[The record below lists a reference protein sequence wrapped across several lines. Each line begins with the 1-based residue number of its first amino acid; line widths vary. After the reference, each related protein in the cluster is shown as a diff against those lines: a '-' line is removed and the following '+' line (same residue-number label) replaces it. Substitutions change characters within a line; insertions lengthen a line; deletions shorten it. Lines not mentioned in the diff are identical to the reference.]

1 MDMTRNTIKND
12 RQFRIGGGQGHYEVI
27 DFLKGFSITTIVVMH
42 LLQAFVTQTPAL
54 ISKAASIGGTGVH
67 VFIFCSGFGSYLSY
81 LKKPK
86 GYFEFL
92 KSRFWKL
99 YIPYIVVVLMSFF
112 VPVLYGYKDRFMALL
127 SHIFL
132 FKMFFERYEGSFGD
146 HLWFMSTIIQFYLLF
161 IPLCGLKKK
170 LKKGFLSIMTGISVG
185 YWIIVLLLG
194 KQELR
199 IWNSFF
205 LQYLW
210 EFCLGMVMAENL
222 ARRKELRISRGVLL
236 CMAGIGIG
244 LQAVFAFQGSALK
257 VLNDIPSLIG
267 YGSLALLIYSLRFIN
282 KPILFVSGFSYEW
295 YLLHILIFTLAFQL
309 GKSDSLRGQ
318 LLLGVIALIMSVAA
332 AWGYAK
338 MIQSVRRIQKA

>member
-1 MDMTRNTIKND
+1 MDMTRNTIKD
-12 RQFRIGGGQGHYEVI
+12 DSQFQIGGGHGHYEVI

-42 LLQAFVTQTPAL
+42 LFQAFITQIPAF
-54 ISKAASIGGTGVH
+54 ISKASSIGGTGVH
-67 VFIFCSGFGSYLSY
+67 LFIFCSGFGLYLSY

-86 GYFEFL
+86 GYFEFI

-99 YIPYIVVVLMSFF
+99 YIPYIVVVFLSFF
-112 VPVLYGYKDRFMALL
+112 VPALYGYKDRFMALL
-127 SHIFL
+127 SHVFL
-132 FKMFFERYEGSFGD
+132 FKMFFERYEGSFGGQF
-146 HLWFMSTIIQFYLLF
+146 WFMSTIIQFYLLF

-185 YWIIVLLLG
+185 YWIIILLLG

-210 EFCLGMVMAENL
+210 EFCLGMIMAENM
-222 ARRKELRISRGVLL
+222 AKRKELRVSRGVLF
-236 CMAGIGIG
+236 CTAMIGIG
-244 LQAVFAFQGSALK
+244 LQAVFAFHGSVLK
-257 VLNDIPSLIG
+257 VLNDIPALIG

-282 KPILFVSGFSYEW
+282 RPILFISSFSYEW
-295 YLLHILIFTLAFQL
+295 YLLHILVFTLVFQF
-309 GKSDSLRGQ
+309 GKPVSLSGQ
-318 LLLGVIALIMSVAA
+318 LLWGVVALLISVVA

-338 MIQSVRRIQKA
+338 VIRSVRRLRQA